1 VVPREH
7 RDLEKQTWW
16 QAVLLGR
23 ADDGRVG
30 SGLAPARRRLLLG
43 ALGLIVVATL
53 AATLAVVLDRG
64 PKAPTR
70 TNPQDVVGPV
80 LLVPGYGGS
89 TGSLESLADLLRGAG
104 RTAIV
109 VGLPGDGTGDL
120 HQQAPALARAVRAP
134 PDGGPAPRPLTSS
147 APPPAGWSLGFGRV
161 TTAALPSPAAS

>member
-1 VVPREH
+1 M
-7 RDLEKQTWW
+7 
-16 QAVLLGR
+16 
-23 ADDGRVG
+23 
-30 SGLAPARRRLLLG
+30 
-43 ALGLIVVATL
+43 ATL

-109 VGLPGDGTGDL
+109 VSLPGDG
-120 HQQAPALARAVRAP
+120 
-134 PDGGPAPRPLTSS
+134 
-147 APPPAGWSLGFGRV
+147 
-161 TTAALPSPAAS
+161 